1 MEPATASRCRSQ
13 FRRYSEVENALA
25 HTIRKKELACFRP
38 SAYMDCYI
46 GIDIG
51 AVSVNAALLVSSNR
65 AGEAELPAALQHLT
79 RTAGGDIYLVQS
91 RRTRGSP
98 LDSAIETL
106 RQIIE
111 AVGPDNIRT
120 VCLTGSGSTL
130 AAARLGCQTVNE
142 FKAIAIGASATGLKV
157 RTIFEMGGESSKYL
171 RLEPNE
177 DGSYGI
183 IDYATNGDCAAGT
196 GSFIDQQAGRLKF
209 AVEDVGQICLDADRA
224 AQVAGRCSV
233 FAKSD
238 MIHAQQKGYSPS
250 EVLRGLCNAVARN
263 FRTAVVRSHPVEPP
277 VAFIGG
283 VAHNSAVN
291 RAMREAFDLDESQ
304 MIIPEAF
311 SHLPAIGA
319 AVTASNQQS
328 QFDLSSIEEISTDA
342 RADKQAPSTM
352 APLSMENVILLRD
365 RVEPVEPEAWAEK
378 IEAYLG
384 LDIGSVSTNLVILD
398 IEGNLIHEIYTRTQG
413 RPIEVVCDAL
423 DQIRQRWQ
431 GKLVIRGVG
440 TTGSGRELIGQLV
453 GADTINDEITAHKT
467 GATYIGTKMLGGRIP
482 DTIFEIGGQ
491 DSKFISLQDGVV
503 VDFTMNEACAAGT
516 GSFLEERAEELD
528 IAIIDEFAELA
539 LSSET
544 PLRLGERCTVFM
556 ERDVNSHMQQGA
568 AKADIVA
575 GLAYSVVQNYINRV
589 VRGRKIGETIFFQGG
604 TAYNDAVAAAFASV
618 CGKEIIVPPHNG
630 VIGAIGAAL
639 LAKDKMAANG
649 QGQASQ
655 PDLAVTAGEL
665 GTYVSNKAQS
675 TFRGYDLASINYT
688 LREFSCKGCSN
699 TCQIQEFDVQGE
711 KTYWGD
717 KCSDRFRKRVKS
729 ANKPVI
735 DDLFDLRQQF
745 LMDETGLAD
754 LPANAPTV
762 GIPLTMFALEQLPFW
777 RMFLNRCG
785 YRVVLS
791 DPTNHKIIQAGLDT
805 VVAEPCFPIIV
816 AHGHIANLLEA
827 DKTDHI
833 LLPNIL
839 SMETKWMNNESHLCP
854 WHQTLPYVVRNA
866 PAFYPDRS
874 RFFEPLIR
882 FREGRKTVTQDLQ
895 QYFRRWKIPKRTVAK
910 AAARAFEA
918 QDNFRIKLLA
928 AGEKALSQLERKDT
942 PGIVIVGR
950 PYNVHDVGV
959 NLSVA
964 RKLRDYYGV
973 NCIPL
978 DFLDTA
984 DVDIRDIN
992 SNMYWDL
999 GRRIIAAAKLVG
1011 RRPNLEIIYI
1021 TNFKCGPDSF
1031 IKHFIRN
1038 ASGKP
1043 FLSLQFDGH
1052 SNDAGVMTRCEA
1064 YLDSKGILRP
1074 WRAGE
1079 TAEIRV

>member
-1 MEPATASRCRSQ
+1 
-13 FRRYSEVENALA
+13 
-25 HTIRKKELACFRP
+25 
-38 SAYMDCYI
+38 MDCYI

-51 AVSVNAALLVSSNR
+51 AVSVNAALLVSSER
-65 AGEAELPAALQHLT
+65 AGEAALPAAMKHLA
-79 RTAGGDIYLVQS
+79 RTTGGDIYLVQS
-91 RRTRGSP
+91 RRTRGNP
-98 LDSAIETL
+98 LDSAVETL

-111 AVGPDNIRT
+111 AVGPDSIQA

-142 FKAIAIGASATGLKV
+142 FKAIATGASAIGLKV

-171 RLEPNE
+171 RLELNE

-196 GSFIDQQAGRLKF
+196 GSFIDQQALRLKF

-291 RAMREAFDLDESQ
+291 RAMRETFDLDESQ

-319 AVTASNQQS
+319 AVTASKEKN
-328 QFDLSSIEEISTDA
+328 QFDLSGIEEISADA
-342 RADKQAPSTM
+342 RANSAAPSTM

-365 RVEPVEPEAWAEK
+365 RVEPIEPEAWAER
-378 IEAYLG
+378 IEGYLG

-398 IEGNLIHEIYTRTQG
+398 TEGNLIHEIYTQTQG

-423 DQIRQRWQ
+423 DQLRQRWQ

-440 TTGSGRELIGQLV
+440 ATGSGRELIGQLV

-539 LSSET
+539 LSSKA

-639 LAKDKMAANG
+639 LARDKMADNG
-649 QGQASQ
+649 QGQAPQ
-655 PDLAVTAGEL
+655 PDPAVTSGEL
-665 GTYVSNKAQS
+665 GTYVSNKTQS
-675 TFRGYDLASINYT
+675 AFRGYDLANVNYT
-688 LREFSCKGCSN
+688 LREFDCKGCSN

-717 KCSDRFRKRVKS
+717 KCSDRFRKRAKS

-735 DDLFDLRQQF
+735 DDLFELRQQY
-745 LMDETGLAD
+745 LADETYLTD
-754 LPANAPTV
+754 LPADAPTV
-762 GIPLTMFALEQLPFW
+762 GIPFTMFALEQLPFW
-777 RMFLNRCG
+777 RTFLNHCG

-791 DPTNHKIIQAGLDT
+791 EPTNRKIIQAGLDT

-816 AHGHIANLLEA
+816 AHGHVANLLET
-827 DKTDHI
+827 DKVDHI
-833 LLPNIL
+833 LLPNVL
-839 SMETKWMNNESHLCP
+839 SMETKWMDNESHLCP
-854 WHQTLPYVVRNA
+854 WHQTLPFVVRNA
-866 PAFYPDRS
+866 PAFYPERG

-882 FREGRKTVTQDLQ
+882 FREGRKTVAQDLQ
-895 QYFRRWKIPKRTVAK
+895 QYFRRWKFSKRTVAQ
-910 AAARAFEA
+910 AVTRAFEA
-918 QDNFRIKLLA
+918 QDNFRIKRLA
-928 AGEKALSQLERKDT
+928 AGEKALSQLERKNA

-1011 RRPNLEIIYI
+1011 QRPNLEIIYI

-1031 IKHFIRN
+1031 IKHFIRD

-1074 WRAGE
+1074 WLAGE
-1079 TAEIRV
+1079 TAEIRA